1 WGLPIAATCA
11 TIRAPPLPGRGDPT
25 MPGADTFVQE
35 PATTDVAAAE
45 PDSRY
50 LRLSSCPRCAG
61 RRRALVE
68 VGNRLI
74 GRCLGCGEELSVP
87 LETEVHSHILI
98 VGRAGQGVFTVDYT
112 GD

>member
-1 WGLPIAATCA
+1 MPVA
-11 TIRAPPLPGRGDPT
+11 RA
-25 MPGADTFVQE
+25 FVTS
-35 PATTDVAAAE
+35 PARTEDRSV
-45 PDSRY
+45 PDSRALDTPAARGSVALQDAPSHDDTRY

-68 VGNRLI
+68 VGNRLV

-87 LETEVHSHILI
+87 LETEWQSHVVI
-98 VGRAGQGVFTVDYT
+98 VGRAGQGVLTVDRS

>member
-1 WGLPIAATCA
+1 MPVP
-11 TIRAPPLPGRGDPT
+11 RA
-25 MPGADTFVQE
+25 FVPS
-35 PATTDVAAAE
+35 PATTDDRGVPDTRALDDLTARGSVALEDA
-45 PDSRY
+45 PGPGDTRY

-68 VGNRLI
+68 VGNRLV

-87 LETEVHSHILI
+87 LETEWQSHVVI
-98 VGRAGQGVFTVDYT
+98 VGRAGQGVLTLDRS

>member
-1 WGLPIAATCA
+1 MSGP
-11 TIRAPPLPGRGDPT
+11 RALLQDP
-25 MPGADTFVQE
+25 AK
-35 PATTDVAAAE
+35 TDVDAAGS
-45 PDSRY
+45 DTRH

-68 VGNRLI
+68 VGSRLV

-87 LETEVHSHILI
+87 LETEWQNHIVV
-98 VGRAGQGVFTVDYT
+98 VGRAGPGTFTVDNT